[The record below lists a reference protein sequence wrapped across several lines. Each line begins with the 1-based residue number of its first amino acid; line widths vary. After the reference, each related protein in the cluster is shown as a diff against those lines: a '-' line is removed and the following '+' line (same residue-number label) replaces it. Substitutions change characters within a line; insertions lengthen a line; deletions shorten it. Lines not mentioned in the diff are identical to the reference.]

1 MHSEMGL
8 SCHTAPGKTL
18 HYSVPTW
25 QKMAVAWDLPVNP
38 RDTLEAEVPTAY
50 HPRRWRF
57 PNSFCVTSSDLPP
70 KGGAIVDKS
79 LAAAARK
86 LYPVTSFTILYH
98 RASALLSFPSYCYL
112 FKPFPSSS
120 SPKALVIPCS
130 KPIQF
135 IHHKLPEEESP
146 LSWTGRGCVYL
157 V

>member
-8 SCHTAPGKTL
+8 SYHTAPGKTL

-25 QKMAVAWDLPVNP
+25 QKMAIAWDPPVNP

-57 PNSFCVTSSDLPP
+57 PNSFCVTSSNLPP

-86 LYPVTSFTILYH
+86 LYPVTSFTIL
-98 RASALLSFPSYCYL
+98 LPPLQPWCLS
-112 FKPFPSSS
+112 
-120 SPKALVIPCS
+120 
-130 KPIQF
+130 
-135 IHHKLPEEESP
+135 LPTLP
-146 LSWTGRGCVYL
+146 V
-157 V
+157 

>member
-18 HYSVPTW
+18 HYSAPTW
-25 QKMAVAWDLPVNP
+25 QKMAIAWDLPANP
-38 RDTLEAEVPTAY
+38 RDALEAEVPTAY

-70 KGGAIVDKS
+70 KGGATVDKS
-79 LAAAARK
+79 YSQLQQESSTQ
-86 LYPVTSFTILYH
+86 LLVSQFSYH
-98 RASALLSFPSYCYL
+98 HFSLSVFPFLLYL

-120 SPKALVIPCS
+120 SPKALVILCS
-130 KPIQF
+130 QPVQF